1 MELLSKVS
9 SPGSLPTSGAL
20 SAPLLSSHQ
29 DMYRPTRCL
38 CPLETIPVQVCLPN
52 QFRLLS
58 VLLGQVAKLEVT
70 NVGKKKKKKNGGLL
84 LPLRSAWVPSAIP

>member
-1 MELLSKVS
+1 MELLPKVS
-9 SPGSLPTSGAL
+9 SPRSLPASGTL
-20 SAPLLSSHQ
+20 STLLLSSHQ

-38 CPLETIPVQVCLPN
+38 CPLETIPVQVCLPK

-70 NVGKKKKKKNGGLL
+70 NVSKKNVGLL
-84 LPLRSAWVPSAIP
+84 LPLGSTWVPSAIP